1 MVTRSPFF
9 GLLLLISSLLAA
21 TPLIASS
28 SNLAIAQG
36 NRSFESEEGDFR
48 LQIPQGWVVQ
58 DHDIVQDPNSNSET
72 VAELCLENEALP
84 ALGGGYN
91 CEAAAFTDMIVIDR
105 WSDLQSMPEF
115 QSEPSTNITTNDLVA
130 LWIKYLQNNS
140 ISQIKIENNTDI
152 NEFRK
157 IVDMT
162 YQGIEKAGTVTPF
175 DDYTY
180 GMKTYLMFVLSQD
193 RNTGYTIINNRF
205 MEDPRQ
211 QSPVLQEVFD
221 SFELVE

>member
-1 MVTRSPFF
+1 
-9 GLLLLISSLLAA
+9 
-21 TPLIASS
+21 
-28 SNLAIAQG
+28 
-36 NRSFESEEGDFR
+36 
-48 LQIPQGWVVQ
+48 
-58 DHDIVQDPNSNSET
+58 
-72 VAELCLENEALP
+72 
-84 ALGGGYN
+84 
-91 CEAAAFTDMIVIDR
+91 
-105 WSDLQSMPEF
+105 MPEF
-115 QSEPSTNITTNDLVA
+115 QQSKSSTNITTNDLVA

-140 ISQIKIENNTDI
+140 ISQIKIQNNTDI

-205 MEDPRQ
+205 IEDPRQ
-211 QSPVLQEVFD
+211 QSPVLQEVFN
-221 SFELVE
+221 SFELVEQR